1 MTAPD
6 DAGAGA
12 ATTPTLASQS
22 TVDSC
27 AARIG
32 AMIELVGT
40 RHPLPPKSSIGSDE

>member
-1 MTAPD
+1 MIALDDGAGRAGTAPM
-6 DAGAGA
+6 
-12 ATTPTLASQS
+12 LASQS

-40 RHPLPPKSSIGSDE
+40 RHPPKSSIGSDE